1 MVDVAVG
8 CPFEAS
14 IDEVF
19 VLTFDMLCLSK
30 LLSFV
35 AFRDLIGTLSCELS
49 PFFSTLPTWLTAF
62 AFMLGF
68 SSTCLPLASAANAA
82 TPSPL
87 AGPLFE
93 LPPSS
98 TEL

>member
-1 MVDVAVG
+1 MVDVAVD

-14 IDEVF
+14 IEDVF

-49 PFFSTLPTWLTAF
+49 PFFSALLTWLTALGF
-62 AFMLGF
+62 TLGF
-68 SSTCLPLASAANAA
+68 SSTYLPLASAANAA
-82 TPSPL
+82 TPSP
-87 AGPLFE
+87 
-93 LPPSS
+93 
-98 TEL
+98 